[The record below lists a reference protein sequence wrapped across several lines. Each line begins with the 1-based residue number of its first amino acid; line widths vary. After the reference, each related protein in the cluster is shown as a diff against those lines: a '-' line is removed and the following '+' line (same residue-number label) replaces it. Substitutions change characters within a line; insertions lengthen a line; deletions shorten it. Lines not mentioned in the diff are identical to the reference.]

1 MQQAVN
7 SQQKKLILFQK
18 AIYNSYNTKFQSQNN
33 KSIQKFNQYHNKRA
47 IKMKFTK
54 EIYKGY
60 VQLKRKRFWVTRH
73 LILYEDRL
81 AYTESESDI
90 EVRGEYYLMSI
101 EFNELDGKESKLI
114 QMIKKD
120 NREVLLIDA
129 GSQHK
134 KWIQK
139 IQMTRQRLLQQR
151 GLPSEDLQA
160 SSSLSRVQQ
169 SRDTLSQ
176 KENKSQEDE
185 SETWDTNRM
194 NKPEFVIKD
203 PSLKAFNYNRGY
215 YIIDKNLVPEH
226 QNNSLIQEGFGVLSS
241 VDSDSKYLIS
251 AGSNFLVYQLG
262 KYSQAKLDLF
272 KQVQKGFLLLRN
284 VIVEQFIWKLIS
296 LLGIYFLFYFEMLGA
311 FYVSLIA
318 FYVIF
323 FRGQVYQIMNRIQLN
338 DYDFYINGY
347 FKTNINEFLK
357 YVKSNQDIQCTMT
370 YQDKKVF
377 MKLKNKQTKLS
388 LTIVCFLSIFDY
400 DGFTIHTLC
409 RGSKTSY
416 LQSIQFF
423 EQSLLEIKRMRKNT
437 TSILYQYHQQYQ
449 DTIFK
454 NTHTSTKY
462 INMNKIEA
470 QANQNQNQIQD
481 KPFQQKNVQ
490 NLNIDEQKNQVNEQV
505 QKQKPQE
512 QVNPITQIQSPPAI
526 SGQEQVYKNQ
536 LSDLAEQ
543 MISLSQLNAQN
554 NWELIDKDKFIQVHR
569 KFNEEKGLVYCRGE
583 CKIQTSV
590 DELVSFLFD
599 IQNQKHYNS
608 YFDYG
613 EDVEVF
619 TNDMKIIYSITKK
632 IVIISPRDV
641 LALQGI
647 VRIGNDTLI
656 CCQSIYDRQRQ
667 PHKKDAVRVDL
678 FIGGFLIQPISST
691 EVNCIY
697 VVCSD
702 PKGKIPQYI
711 KNMGMKDQ
719 AYTPNLI
726 RKYFDKKKKEIK

>member
-1 MQQAVN
+1 MA
-7 SQQKKLILFQK
+7 
-18 AIYNSYNTKFQSQNN
+18 
-33 KSIQKFNQYHNKRA
+33 
-47 IKMKFTK
+47 
-54 EIYKGY
+54 
-60 VQLKRKRFWVTRH
+60 
-73 LILYEDRL
+73 
-81 AYTESESDI
+81 
-90 EVRGEYYLMSI
+90 
-101 EFNELDGKESKLI
+101 
-114 QMIKKD
+114 
-120 NREVLLIDA
+120 
-129 GSQHK
+129 
-134 KWIQK
+134 
-139 IQMTRQRLLQQR
+139 RQRFLQQR
-151 GLPSEDLQA
+151 GLPFEQQQA
-160 SSSLSRVQQ
+160 SSIRVQQ
-169 SRDTLSQ
+169 SRDTLNS
-176 KENKSQEDE
+176 NKILEDE
-185 SETWDTNRM
+185 SEAWETNRM

-203 PSLKAFNYNRGY
+203 PSLTAFNYNRGY

-226 QNNSLIQEGFGVLSS
+226 QNNSLIQDGFGILSS
-241 VDSDSKYLIS
+241 MDADSKHLIS
-251 AGSNFLVYQLG
+251 ASSNFLVYQLG
-262 KYSQAKLDLF
+262 KYSQAKLDFF

-284 VIVEQFIWKLIS
+284 VIFEQFIWKLIS
-296 LLGIYFLFYFEMLGA
+296 LLGIYLLYYFEMLGA

-318 FYVIF
+318 FYVLF

-338 DYDFYINGY
+338 DYDFYVNGY

-357 YVKSNQDIQCTMT
+357 YVKSHSDIQSTIT

-377 MKLKNKQTKLS
+377 MRLKNKQTKLS
-388 LTIVCFLSIFDY
+388 ITIVCFLSIFDY
-400 DGFTIHTLC
+400 DGFTIHTKC

-423 EQSLLEIKRMRKNT
+423 ELSFQEIKRMRKDT
-437 TSILYQYHQQYQ
+437 ASILYQYHQQYQ

-462 INMNKIEA
+462 VNINKIEVRA
-470 QANQNQNQIQD
+470 TQNSIQD
-481 KPFQQKNVQ
+481 KTIQQKNVQ
-490 NLNIDEQKNQVNEQV
+490 NMNLDALKNQANEQV
-505 QKQKPQE
+505 QNEIPEQQANPQ
-512 QVNPITQIQSPPAI
+512 TQTLNPPALN
-526 SGQEQVYKNQ
+526 QQQQVYKNQ
-536 LSDLAEQ
+536 LSELAEQ

-554 NWELIDKDKFIQVHR
+554 NWELIDKDKYIQVHR

-583 CKIQTSV
+583 CKIQVSV

-599 IQNQKHYNS
+599 IQNQRHYNS

-613 EDVEVF
+613 ENVEVF

-632 IVIISPRDV
+632 IIVISPRDV

-702 PKGKIPQYI
+702 PKGKIPQYV

-726 RKYFDKKKKEIK
+726 RKYFEKKNKEKK

>member
-1 MQQAVN
+1 M
-7 SQQKKLILFQK
+7 KL
-18 AIYNSYNTKFQSQNN
+18 
-33 KSIQKFNQYHNKRA
+33 
-47 IKMKFTK
+47 TK

-60 VQLKRKRFWVTRH
+60 IQLKRKRFWVTRH

-90 EVRGEYYLMSI
+90 EVRGEYYLMST
-101 EFNELDGKESKLI
+101 EFNELNGKESKLI

-120 NREVLLIDA
+120 NRDVLLIDA

-134 KWIQK
+134 KWIQR
-139 IQMTRQRLLQQR
+139 IQMARQRFLQQR
-151 GLPSEDLQA
+151 GLLPFEQQQV
-160 SSSLSRVQQ
+160 SLSRVQQ
-169 SRDTLSQ
+169 SRDALNQ
-176 KENKSQEDE
+176 KQDKPLEDE
-185 SETWDTNRM
+185 SETWETNWM

-203 PSLKAFNYNRGY
+203 PSFKSFNYNRGY
-215 YIIDKNLVPEH
+215 YILDKNLVPEH

-241 VDSDSKYLIS
+241 MEMDSKHLIS
-251 AGSNFLVYQLG
+251 ASSNFLVYQLG
-262 KYSQAKLDLF
+262 KYSQANLDFF

-284 VIVEQFIWKLIS
+284 VVFEQFIWKLIS
-296 LLGIYFLFYFEMLGA
+296 LIGIYLLFFFEMVGA
-311 FYVSLIA
+311 FYASLIA

-338 DYDFYINGY
+338 DYDFYVNGY

-357 YVKSNQDIQCTMT
+357 YIKSNQDIQSINIT

-400 DGFTIHTLC
+400 DGFTVHTIC
-409 RGSKTSY
+409 RGSKSSY

-423 EQSLLEIKRMRKNT
+423 ELSLQEIKRMRKNT
-437 TSILYQYHQQYQ
+437 ASILYQYFQQYQ
-449 DTIFK
+449 ETIFK

-462 INMNKIEA
+462 VNISKIELPT
-470 QANQNQNQIQD
+470 NQNQIQD
-481 KPFQQKNVQ
+481 KIIQQKNVQ
-490 NLNIDEQKNQVNEQV
+490 NQNIHAENNQVTEQV
-505 QKQKPQE
+505 QNKMPQE
-512 QVNPITQIQSPPAI
+512 QINPSTEIQSPLVI
-526 SGQEQVYKNQ
+526 SQQQLVYKNQ
-536 LSDLAEQ
+536 LSELAQQ

-554 NWELIDKDKFIQVHR
+554 NWELIDKDKYIQVHR

-583 CKIQTSV
+583 CKIQVSV
-590 DELVSFLFD
+590 DELISFLFD
-599 IQNQKHYNS
+599 IQSQKHYNS

-613 EDVEVF
+613 EDVEVL
-619 TNDMKIIYSITKK
+619 TSDMKIIYSITKK

-656 CCQSIYDRQRQ
+656 CCQSIYDKQRQ

-702 PKGKIPQYI
+702 PKGRIPQYI

-726 RKYFDKKKKEIK
+726 RKYFEKKKKETK